1 MRPKHILYLTHDGLT
16 DALGQSQVLPYLVG
30 LADKGFAITIIS
42 CEKAKRFQTKQSTIK
57 SICTKHG
64 IIWLPLRYYTFPPL
78 VAPLLNLFQMRRQAQ
93 SIWQTQPYY
102 LVHCRSYFTSLVG
115 VYLKKKLKVK
125 FLFDMRGFWADERR
139 ESNLWPAGHF
149 IYDRIYKFFKAK
161 EKEFLVQA
169 DHIITLT
176 HNAGRVIEGWKFTKP
191 VTVIPTCVDLDHFNA
206 GKVDNGSVDA
216 LRKKLKIEQGTF
228 VLLYL
233 GSWGTWYLTKEMLQ
247 FFRLLKE
254 KVPAVFLVLTPD
266 TEMVSVEPGVITHEV
281 SRQELPTYMKLA
293 NASVFFIQPT
303 FSKKG
308 SAATKMG
315 ELLAMN
321 IPIVTNTGWG
331 DVDEIINSTKSGL
344 LVRNFS
350 NDEMNK
356 VIDQILKELPT
367 VALRQVAQT
376 FYDLNAGVEKY
387 RQVYKALE

>member
-16 DALGQSQVLPYLVG
+16 DPLGQSQILPYMSG
-30 LADKGFAITIIS
+30 LAKEGFLITAIS
-42 CEKAKRFQTKQSTIK
+42 CEKTKRLQSKRSTIK
-57 SICTKHG
+57 DICDKND
-64 IIWLPLRYYTFPPL
+64 INWLPLRYYTFPPL
-78 VAPLLNLFQMRRQAQ
+78 VAPLLNLFQMRRQAEKV
-93 SIWQTQPYY
+93 WRTQPYY

-115 VYLKKKLKVK
+115 VYLKRKFKVK

-139 ESNLWPAGHF
+139 ESNLWPARHF
-149 IYDRIYKFFKAK
+149 LYNRIYNFFKTK

-176 HNAGRVIEGWKFTKP
+176 HQAARVIEEWR
-191 VTVIPTCVDLDHFNA
+191 VTHAPITIIPTCVDLDHFDPV
-206 GKVDNGSVDA
+206 KVENKKVEA
-216 LRKKLKIEQGTF
+216 LRERLKIKQNEY

-233 GSWGTWYLTKEMLQ
+233 GSWGSWYLTAEMLR

-266 TEMVSVEPGVITHEV
+266 TELVPNQPGVIAIEV
-281 SRQELPTYMKLA
+281 NRQELPTYLKLA

-321 IPIVTNTGWG
+321 IPIITNTGWG
-331 DVDEIINSTKSGL
+331 DVDQIIPSTGSGQL
-344 LVRNFS
+344 AMNFS
-350 NDEMNK
+350 NDELK
-356 VIDQILKELPT
+356 RIIDNLMAESIMT
-367 VALRQVAQT
+367 NLRQVAESY
-376 FYDLNAGVEKY
+376 FDLNSGIKKYEKIY
-387 RQVYKALE
+387 SSL